1 MIALLVAL
9 AALATSTT
17 SATSDGPPAPVD
29 AQEALR
35 LLLQVAPC
43 DPGDVCLP
51 EELAALERGVAACS
65 AEVQTLPALARS
77 SRLCADAVGK
87 ARAVQARVRM
97 MRLRQDVTPGMARAL
112 ELVEA
117 TAQADERYVTLEQ
130 RARQSQVPTISLG
143 ATPWTL
149 TMQIFST
156 ALKIDPNP
164 VAGRGKLSLFSGAGA
179 GLKLRYDYV
188 SGNERKELFGVDVGV
203 VLDQTMVLKKNDPN
217 PTTVY
222 AVGPALMLSTF
233 EYFYFGLGVRTF
245 ATDDLPATFGDRVF
259 FFLGLGVD
267 GKTLTN

>member
-9 AALATSTT
+9 AAL
-17 SATSDGPPAPVD
+17 DGAAAPVD

-43 DPGDVCLP
+43 EPGDACLP
-51 EELAALERGVAACS
+51 EALASLERGVAACS
-65 AEVQTLPALARS
+65 AEVQTIPALARS
-77 SRLCADAVGK
+77 SALCADAVGE

-97 MRLRQDVTPGMARAL
+97 MRLRQDVTPGLARAL

-117 TAQADERYVTLEQ
+117 TAQADERYVALEQ
-130 RARQSQVPTISLG
+130 RARQSQVPAIALG
-143 ATPWTL
+143 DTPWTL
-149 TMQIFST
+149 TMQIFSA

-188 SGNERKELFGVDVGV
+188 SGNVRKELFGVDVGV
-203 VLDQTMVLKKNDPN
+203 VFDQTSVPNKLDPTS
-217 PTTVY
+217 PKTAY

-245 ATDDLPATFGDRVF
+245 ATDDLPTTFGDRVF

>member
-9 AALATSTT
+9 AAL
-17 SATSDGPPAPVD
+17 DGAPAPAPLD

-43 DPGDVCLP
+43 QPGDACLP
-51 EELAALERGVAACS
+51 EELATLERGVEACS
-65 AEVQTLPALARS
+65 AEVQTIPALARS
-77 SRLCADAVGK
+77 SALCADAVGK
-87 ARAVQARVRM
+87 ARAVEARVRM
-97 MRLRQDVTPGMARAL
+97 MRLRGDVTPGLARAL

-117 TAQADERYVTLEQ
+117 TAQADERYVLLQ
-130 RARQSQVPTISLG
+130 QSARQSQVPTIALG
-143 ATPWTL
+143 DTPWTL
-149 TMQIFST
+149 TMQIFSA

-188 SGNERKELFGVDVGV
+188 SGNVRKELFGIDVGV
-203 VLDQTMVLKKNDPN
+203 VFDQTAVPDKVDPTN
-217 PTTVY
+217 PKTAY

-245 ATDDLPATFGDRVF
+245 ATDDLPTTFGDRVF